1 MKKLV
6 NQLHFVIPPVIYL
19 KNPLET
25 ALGRK
30 IIKHSIELMQE
41 GGLDGFTFKKLAN
54 QIGSNESSIYR
65 YFENKHKLLLYLIS
79 YYWRWVEYNLVLET
93 QSLTEP
99 TAVLYKTIEV
109 ITGSPQDL
117 PHHDTISIKKLQ
129 AIVVEEYAK
138 AFQVREVDAENKAGN
153 FRVYKELVERI
164 STIIQTALPE
174 YSFKKSL
181 AHQLVQGTL
190 KQQFLRKH
198 FPNSIEG
205 EDKNRVQD
213 FFMDLFNDKVT
224 LYGKK

>member
-30 IIKHSIELMQE
+30 IIKHSIELMQDQ
-41 GGLDGFTFKKLAN
+41 GLDGFTFKKLAN

-79 YYWRWVEYNLVLET
+79 YYWRWIEYNLVLET
-93 QSLTEP
+93 QSLTQP
-99 TAVLYKTIEV
+99 TAILFKTIE
-109 ITGSPQDL
+109 ILTDLPQDL
-117 PHHDTISIKKLQ
+117 PHHEIISIKKLH

-138 AFQVREVDAENKAGN
+138 AFQVHDVDYENKAGN
-153 FRVYKELVERI
+153 FRVYKQLVERI
-164 STIIQTALPE
+164 STIIQLTLPD
-174 YSFKKSL
+174 YTFKKSL
-181 AHQLVQGTL
+181 AHQLVQGSL
-190 KQQFLRKH
+190 KQHFLRKH

-205 EDKNRVQD
+205 EEENGVQE
-213 FFMDLFNDKVT
+213 FFMDLFKDKVK
-224 LYGKK
+224 LYGNK